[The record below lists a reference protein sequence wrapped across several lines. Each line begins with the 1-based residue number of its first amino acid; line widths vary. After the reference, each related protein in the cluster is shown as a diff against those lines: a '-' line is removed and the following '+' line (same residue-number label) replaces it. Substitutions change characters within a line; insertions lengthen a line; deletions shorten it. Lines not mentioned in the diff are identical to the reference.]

1 MRLPL
6 ASALFGLAALV
17 SAPASAQE
25 VWITPDMP
33 FFEFEVEGKTY
44 AIEREQDTEHT
55 ITNSFAKT
63 SRPCPPFC
71 VQPAKVADGVET
83 VGELEIISFLETEVT
98 AGTGYLVDARVQS
111 WFERGTIPG
120 SVNLPFTVFANDPSN
135 PFLDSISRA
144 LGGTLLT
151 SGQWDFSNAKKLLM
165 FCNGPWCGQSPRAI
179 RNLISLGYPPE
190 KLLYYRGGMQAWQ
203 SMGFNVIVPNN
214 PQG

>member
-1 MRLPL
+1 MRLAF
-6 ASALFGLAALV
+6 ASALLGLAALA
-17 SAPASAQE
+17 APVHAQE

-33 FFEFEVEGKTY
+33 FFEFQVQGETL
-44 AIEREQDTEHT
+44 AIEREQNTENV
-55 ITNSFAKT
+55 ISNSFAKT

-71 VQPAKVADGVET
+71 VQPLVAAEGVET
-83 VGELEIISFLETEVT
+83 VGELEIIAFLEQHVQK
-98 AGTGYLVDARVQS
+98 GDGYLVDARVQS
-111 WFERGTIPG
+111 WYERGTIPG

-151 SGQWDFSNAKKLLM
+151 SGKWDFSGAKELLL

-179 RNLISLGYPPE
+179 NNLISIGYPPE
-190 KLLYYRGGMQAWQ
+190 KLRYYRGGMQAWQ
-203 SMGFNVIVPNN
+203 SMGFNVIVPKK